1 MSIPGHNPTNR
12 AKKHV
17 IQPTP
22 IKCTPLKIGAGGSS
36 KIFKDPPFSLKFFK
50 DSPLFLGRNYQP
62 PLKKYV
68 LTQFKTSLYD
78 IYGLVFLRCKGGDF

>member
-1 MSIPGHNPTNR
+1 MYSNIIIFDMSIPGHNPTNR

-36 KIFKDPPFSLKFFK
+36 KIFKDPPFLSNFSKTPPFFWVEII
-50 DSPLFLGRNYQP
+50 SPPWKNMF
-62 PLKKYV
+62 
-68 LTQFKTSLYD
+68 
-78 IYGLVFLRCKGGDF
+78 